1 MNPQETQPTQ
11 SQSSPDEA
19 AASLAFATSL
29 NQPNG
34 SQEPQNAS
42 GQQQTQEMLQE
53 PSQDL
58 EELKSQFSDEFA
70 TMRKDLMKEVKSA
83 IKGEIGNLRDEIK
96 SALDEEDETTKDTK

>member
-1 MNPQETQPTQ
+1 
-11 SQSSPDEA
+11 
-19 AASLAFATSL
+19 
-29 NQPNG
+29 
-34 SQEPQNAS
+34 
-42 GQQQTQEMLQE
+42 MLQE